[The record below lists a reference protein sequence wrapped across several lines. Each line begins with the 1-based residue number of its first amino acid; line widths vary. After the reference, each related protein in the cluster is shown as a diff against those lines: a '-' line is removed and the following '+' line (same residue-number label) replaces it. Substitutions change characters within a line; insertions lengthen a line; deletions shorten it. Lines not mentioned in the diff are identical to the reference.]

1 MKKNLNNSKNTL
13 ISIEN
18 DISVTKFKIK
28 SYEDELKFM
37 PPNFDVNKR
46 MKQIEADF
54 MRKGLLN
61 QLSLNTEYQTLK
73 FYSQNKHKPFPN
85 IQRSEQ
91 IAKLKKNIVKLKKEL
106 KTLKEKRHRALK
118 IAESIYIEKPKITHK
133 NENKYSIK
141 KINKDGRKT
150 AQIRSINSPH
160 SSSSS
165 EINSNSSST
174 TSVKI
179 PWDLISFGE
188 STIIIQYKGNFYS
201 KYNRDCKKYFNE
213 IKSIF
218 KFRNAPDLEV
228 KFSNGKILE
237 IINEEVLYFYLKFL
251 PDCFTLFNK
260 IKNTTTISKW
270 KSYTKSYYRAKLSF
284 LWIKKSLEFLCE
296 FSDNNTPIIPAPEMI
311 KNRNGKEEINHSF
324 IFPLRNQN
332 GNIYLVW
339 ESIEESKATYVFNA
353 EDKFEKCTQ
362 KLFDFIVSDFVNKRE
377 SLITNCEIQKAL
389 KFKRRIYH
397 TNYADWKS
405 EINKILGYL

>member
-1 MKKNLNNSKNTL
+1 MKKNHNNSKNTL

-54 MRKGLLN
+54 KRKGLLN
-61 QLSLNTEYQTLK
+61 QLSLNTDYQSLK

-85 IQRSEQ
+85 IPRSER

-106 KTLKEKRHRALK
+106 ITLKEKRLQALK
-118 IAESIYIEKPKITHK
+118 IAESIYFEKPKNTLK
-133 NENKYSIK
+133 NENKSSIK

-150 AQIRSINSPH
+150 TQIQYNKSPH
-160 SSSSS
+160 SGSSS

-174 TSVKI
+174 TSIKI
-179 PWDLISFGE
+179 PWDWISFGE

-260 IKNTTTISKW
+260 IKNTTTIFKW
-270 KSYTKSYYRAKLSF
+270 KSYTKSYYRDKLSF

-296 FSDNNTPIIPAPEMI
+296 SSDNNNPIIPAPEMI
-311 KNRNGKEEINHSF
+311 KNRNGKEEINYSF

-332 GNIYLVW
+332 GNTYLVW

-377 SLITNCEIQKAL
+377 SLIANCELQKVL